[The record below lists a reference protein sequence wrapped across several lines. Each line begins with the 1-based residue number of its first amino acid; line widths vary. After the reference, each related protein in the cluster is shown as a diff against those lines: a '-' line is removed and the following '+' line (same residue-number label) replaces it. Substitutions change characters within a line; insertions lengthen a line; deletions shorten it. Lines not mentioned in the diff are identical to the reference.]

1 MKNKIS
7 SRLLSAMFFNVSFF
21 QSRIPAL
28 IIGGRRFKVDFDI
41 DDGSNIIV
49 RTYDDFFNEQV
60 ISFSAR
66 LMAVESMTQLSTKEE
81 DALFSNLIRR
91 TIIPRK
97 QYSEFDTY
105 KILKQFNLYVQY
117 IMFSFNYMYWR

>member
-1 MKNKIS
+1 MNNKTS

-28 IIGGRRFKVDFDI
+28 IIGDRRFKIDFDV

-60 ISFSAR
+60 IFFSTR

-81 DALFSNLIRR
+81 DALFSGLIHR
-91 TIIPRK
+91 TVIPK
-97 QYSEFDTY
+97 KLYSEFDTY
-105 KILKQFNLYVQY
+105 RILKQFNLYVQY
-117 IMFSFNYMYWR
+117 IIFSFNYMHWR